1 MAPFVRPY
9 RNAAQKEIAMTANWG
24 FETKQIH
31 AGQDPDPA
39 TGSRAVP
46 IYQTT
51 SYVFRDTNHASALF
65 SLNEVGNIYTRIM
78 NPTQMVLEA
87 RLQALE
93 GGTDTAIGIPGALAV
108 ASGQAAETLA
118 ILNLAEV
125 GDHVVASAS
134 LYGGTY
140 NLLHYTL
147 PKMGIN
153 TTFVEDPDDLEAW
166 AAAIQP
172 NTKLFYGETIGNPR
186 NDCLDVSG
194 IAKVAHES
202 GIPLVVDNTVATPY
216 LLNPLQLGAD
226 IVVHSMTKFI
236 GGHGNSIGGVI
247 IDGGTFDYGTS
258 GRFSNFTEPDP
269 SYHGL
274 AYWPALGEGAYIIK
288 ARVQLLRDLGAA
300 VSPQNAFYFLQGLET
315 LSLRMER
322 HFANAQGVAEYLEAH
337 PKVEDVQYA
346 GLKSSSWHER
356 LKALGGSRGYGSV
369 PAFTIKG
376 GAEAGSNFINALELH
391 SHVANIGDVRSLAI
405 HPASTTHSQLTES
418 EQRDAGVTS
427 GLIRLSVGL
436 ETLDDIVEDLEKGF
450 AAVAS

>member
-1 MAPFVRPY
+1 
-9 RNAAQKEIAMTANWG
+9 MTTNWG

-31 AGQDPDPA
+31 AGQDPDPT

-51 SYVFRDTNHASALF
+51 SYVFRDTNHASDLF
-65 SLNEVGNIYTRIM
+65 SLSEVGNIYTRIM

-147 PKMGIN
+147 PKMGIE

-216 LLNPLQLGAD
+216 LLNPLRLGAD

-247 IDGGTFDYGTS
+247 IDGGTFDYGT
-258 GRFSNFTEPDP
+258 
-269 SYHGL
+269 
-274 AYWPALGEGAYIIK
+274 
-288 ARVQLLRDLGAA
+288 
-300 VSPQNAFYFLQGLET
+300 
-315 LSLRMER
+315 LSL
-322 HFANAQGVAEYLEAH
+322 
-337 PKVEDVQYA
+337 
-346 GLKSSSWHER
+346 
-356 LKALGGSRGYGSV
+356 
-369 PAFTIKG
+369 
-376 GAEAGSNFINALELH
+376 
-391 SHVANIGDVRSLAI
+391 I
-405 HPASTTHSQLTES
+405 HIS
-418 EQRDAGVTS
+418 EPTRPY
-427 GLIRLSVGL
+427 
-436 ETLDDIVEDLEKGF
+436 
-450 AAVAS
+450 